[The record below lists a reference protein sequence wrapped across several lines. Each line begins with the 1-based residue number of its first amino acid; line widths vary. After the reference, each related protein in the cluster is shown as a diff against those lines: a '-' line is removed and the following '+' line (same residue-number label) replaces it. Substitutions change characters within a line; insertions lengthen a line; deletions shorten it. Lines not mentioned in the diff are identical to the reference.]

1 MVGAGGEPAGQ
12 HQPVGEGI
20 VAAAARRGFGG
31 RFGTKTLVA
40 GGAVALLAVAALI
53 AALALRGGGS
63 NAAAKLPPLPALQ
76 YRADLLKGDVQ
87 EVSGHTLTLTLAPG
101 AKPRQL
107 ALSVNTQIEALLP
120 AKPAEIAA
128 GDGLT
133 VGGVPNLVNSFAIK
147 LVVLIPA
154 AQLGRRGAMPPQ
166 SAAGF
171 TGWEAYPS
179 AQQSP
184 EVYGIV
190 SSAADGKVQLSGPT
204 GAVSVSLDDHSPL
217 RRLASVGTDQIHG
230 GDHLAI
236 ALDSAGNPTAILVLP
251 GDATIATPT
260 PLRPPTASPTPAQ

>member
-1 MVGAGGEPAGQ
+1 MAVT
-12 HQPVGEGI
+12 
-20 VAAAARRGFGG
+20 ARGGFGG
-31 RFGTKTLVA
+31 GRLRTGAIAAGIASALV
-40 GGAVALLAVAALI
+40 AVAALI
-53 AALALRGGGS
+53 AVLVLRGGGS
-63 NAAAKLPPLPALQ
+63 NGAAKLPPLPALQ

-87 EVSGHTLTLTLAPG
+87 EVAGNTLTLAPAPG

-107 ALSVNTQIEALLP
+107 TLGANTRIEALLP

-154 AQLGRRGAMPPQ
+154 AELGRAGTMPPQ

-190 SSAADGKVQLSGPT
+190 GSASNGTVQLSGPT
-204 GAVSVSLDDHSPL
+204 GTVTVSLDDQSPL
-217 RRLASVGTDQIHG
+217 RRLAPAGIDQIHG

-236 ALDSAGNPTAILVLP
+236 ALDGAGNPTAILVLP

-260 PLRPPTASPTPAQ
+260 PLRPPSASPTPAAGQ